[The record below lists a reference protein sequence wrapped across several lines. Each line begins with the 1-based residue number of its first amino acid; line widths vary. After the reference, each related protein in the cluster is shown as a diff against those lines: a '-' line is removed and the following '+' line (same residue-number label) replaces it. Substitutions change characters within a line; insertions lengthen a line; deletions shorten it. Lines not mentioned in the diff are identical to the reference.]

1 MNQKT
6 IVGIYHKSCND
17 GTAAAAVLLKKFP
30 QVQLFPL
37 GHNFTP
43 ADLDAIREIKKID
56 ELYFV
61 DCAIGINEL
70 LTITK
75 KVIVIDHHI
84 SIKEDLDVL
93 AKDGK
98 IEYVFDNK
106 KSGSSLAWSYFFPAE
121 PLPEVI
127 KYVEDSD
134 LWNWAYG
141 ETTKHVT
148 GYLSLNVNAPELFL
162 ALFGEKNIEHIK
174 KEGSIITKYVDA
186 NIERIMREA
195 RPIKLKIGEYEVFA
209 YNITMYQSAIGN
221 NLSKQIGGVVTMFT
235 IKGEKVKLDFRCG
248 DGHEPSAVDLAKI
261 LGGGGHRNASG
272 AEVSFKKFLEMIVW

>member
-106 KSGSSLAWSYFFPAE
+106 NPAHLWRGRIFFLRSHCPR
-121 PLPEVI
+121 L
-127 KYVEDSD
+127 
-134 LWNWAYG
+134 
-141 ETTKHVT
+141 
-148 GYLSLNVNAPELFL
+148 LNMSKIPIC
-162 ALFGEKNIEHIK
+162 GI
-174 KEGSIITKYVDA
+174 GRM
-186 NIERIMREA
+186 ER
-195 RPIKLKIGEYEVFA
+195 RPS
-209 YNITMYQSAIGN
+209 M
-221 NLSKQIGGVVTMFT
+221 
-235 IKGEKVKLDFRCG
+235 
-248 DGHEPSAVDLAKI
+248 
-261 LGGGGHRNASG
+261 
-272 AEVSFKKFLEMIVW
+272 